1 MGGMEAGPAETH
13 PPQAATDR
21 HALNRAILL
30 AAGLLVLGLLFQ
42 ELTTLLVAV
51 LITVLIA
58 IPLSAAADVGERYRV
73 PRALGALGG
82 LLLGIGV
89 IVSIFALI
97 IPPAVD
103 EADQFIDQIDETIAA
118 AGEDLE
124 HLTGEDSAEIG
135 EQVQDYLSGFT
146 DEPERLLGPLAA
158 AGATLATII
167 AALLFILIT
176 AYFMAVKPQPLLNGI
191 TSLVP
196 PSRRPRAAHI
206 ISRLR
211 TSWVGWMQGLV
222 ADMFISGILIYI
234 GLSLIDLDFALVFAV
249 LGAFL
254 VIIPYFG
261 AFIGGL
267 FPVLVGLADSPEK
280 AALTLI
286 VYLVVQQIEGNL
298 IIPLIM
304 GQRVKLHPALIAVGV
319 LIVGQ
324 LLGIIG
330 LFVAVPI
337 ISAIVILT
345 DELYVKRHPEEKI
358 QTTEPPPPPGP
369 VLPAD
374 A

>member
-1 MGGMEAGPAETH
+1 MEAAPAQ
-13 PPQAATDR
+13 PPGTDR
-21 HALNRAILL
+21 NALNRAVLL

-58 IPLSAAADVGERYRV
+58 IPLSAAADLGERYRV

-82 LLLGIGV
+82 LFLGLGV
-89 IVSIFALI
+89 IVATFALV

-103 EADQFIDQIDETIAA
+103 EADQFIDEIDETIAA

-124 HLTGEDSAEIG
+124 HLTGEESEEIG
-135 EQVQDYLSGFT
+135 QRVQDFLNGFT
-146 DEPERLLGPLAA
+146 EDPERLLGPLAS
-158 AGATLATII
+158 AGATVASII
-167 AALLFILIT
+167 AALVFILIT
-176 AYFMAVKPQPLLNGI
+176 AYFMAVKPTPLLNGI
-191 TSLVP
+191 KSLVP
-196 PSRRPRAAHI
+196 PDRRPRAEHI
-206 ISRLR
+206 ITRLR

-261 AFIGGL
+261 AFIGGI

-304 GQRVKLHPALIAVGV
+304 GQRVKLHPALIAIGV
-319 LIVGQ
+319 LVVGQ

-345 DELYVKRHPEEKI
+345 DELYVKRHPEEKV
-358 QTTEPPPPPGP
+358 QPPVEDPPPSPQI
-369 VLPAD
+369 LRA
-374 A
+374 